1 MSILENLLSA
11 GGGAA
16 VSQLAG
22 QFGISQDQA
31 TSSISALL
39 PALASG
45 LKQKLASG
53 GDTSGFSNLISG
65 GTLTKFAENPSSLT
79 TPAAIDQG
87 KSLLSQLFGS
97 QDLSGMIST
106 VAEKAGVNSSTIT
119 SILPVAATLLGGVL
133 SKHSAG
139 GGNVSEMIDQIESA
153 GHSGILDAVKGLAAK
168 LFG

>member
-16 VSQLAG
+16 ITQLAG

-31 TSSISALL
+31 TSSMSALL

-45 LKQKLASG
+45 LKEKLASG
-53 GDTSGFSNLISG
+53 DTSGLSKLLSDG
-65 GTLTKFAENPSSLT
+65 SLTKFAEDPSSLT
-79 TPAAIDQG
+79 TPAALDQG
-87 KSLLSQLFGS
+87 KSLLSNIFGS
-97 QDLSGMIST
+97 QDLSGIITS
-106 VAEKAGVNSSTIT
+106 VAEKAGIDGSIVTKLLPIAA
-119 SILPVAATLLGGVL
+119 SILGGIL